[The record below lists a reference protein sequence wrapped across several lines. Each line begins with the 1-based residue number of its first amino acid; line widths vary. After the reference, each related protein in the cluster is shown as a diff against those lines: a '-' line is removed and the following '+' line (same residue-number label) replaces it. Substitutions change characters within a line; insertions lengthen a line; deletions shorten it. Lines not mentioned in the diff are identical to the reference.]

1 MGFLRRLPLPF
12 TSDRGMFNPEPDESV
27 SMVTYMRLV
36 LSLTADLAIVGW
48 AMAFVGRSKA
58 CPPWL
63 AFAMAIGIFTLAT
76 GVYFLSANEFQR
88 MVTKDNSKLKRAARF
103 IIGFA
108 FVQLVSVVPAIY
120 GIATGRP

>member
-1 MGFLRRLPLPF
+1 MGFLRGLPLPF
-12 TSDRGMFNPEPDESV
+12 TSVQGTYSPEPDESV
-27 SMVTYMRLV
+27 SMVTYIRLV

-48 AMAFVGRSKA
+48 AMAFVGRSKG

-63 AFAMAIGIFTLAT
+63 AFTMAVGIFALAAC
-76 GVYFLSANEFQR
+76 VYYLSANEFHR
-88 MVTKDNSKLKRAARF
+88 MVTKDNSKLKRAARL

-108 FVQLVSVVPAIY
+108 FVQLISVVPAIY